1 MLANFKNSRLNN
13 GLKINLK
20 YQQLL
25 AKRRRLAVAMLW
37 YHRTCSILITPT
49 IKHCCGI
56 TVFVVF

>member
-1 MLANFKNSRLNN
+1 MLANFENSHLN

-37 YHRTCSILITPT
+37 YHRICSILIIPT
-49 IKHCCGI
+49 IKYCYSI
-56 TVFVVF
+56 TMLVVF